1 MSARFRALA
10 LRVLGA
16 SRDAATLAR
25 HVAAFGIL
33 CAIAA
38 GAQPASAALRPGEA
52 APDFTLP
59 RLAGG
64 ALSLA
69 QYRGAPVYLNF
80 LASWCP
86 PCNDEA
92 GSVVSLYRKYHA
104 KGLVTIGVDEQEA
117 PARGLSFV
125 RAHGVP
131 FPVVLD
137 ADGAMGRSY
146 GQISLPLHVFIAR
159 SGKVSLWRL
168 GEMTPAEI
176 ETAIRAIL

>member
-1 MSARFRALA
+1 MSAPPRLRAFRTPAA
-10 LRVLGA
+10 WRTIPAAIVL
-16 SRDAATLAR
+16 
-25 HVAAFGIL
+25 L
-33 CAIAA
+33 CAFVVWAA
-38 GAQPASAALRPGEA
+38 PPAAAALRPGDA
-52 APDFTLP
+52 APDFNLP

-64 ALSLA
+64 TLSLA

-104 KGLVTIGVDEQEA
+104 KGLVTIGVDEQEEA
-117 PARGLSFV
+117 VRGLSFV
-125 RAHGVP
+125 RAHSVP

-137 ADGAMGRSY
+137 ADGAIGRTY

-159 SGKVSLWRL
+159 SGKISLWRL
-168 GEMTPAEI
+168 GEMSPQEI
-176 ETAIRAIL
+176 ESAIRAIL